1 LSFMPNQLAVEIAG
15 LKLSNPTMLA
25 AGILGM
31 TEASLKEAFVCG
43 AGAVVTKSVGLKLR
57 EGYPNPTVAQVDCG
71 LLNAMGLPN
80 PGINEFK
87 AEIKKVRQ
95 SEMHI
100 PLIVS
105 IYGFSTSEFVKAA
118 KVAVKAGADAL
129 ELNVSCPH
137 VMKTGA
143 EIGQNQGLVAEMV
156 GKIKRNVEK
165 PVFVKLT
172 PNVSD
177 IVEVAKAAAEAGA
190 DALTAI
196 NTVRAMAINV
206 ETTRPILANK
216 IGGLSGPAIKPIAL
230 RCVYE
235 IYREVD
241 VPIIGCGG
249 MTSWQDVVEFI
260 LGGASAV
267 QIGTA
272 ISTRGLSVFKSIT
285 RGISI
290 YLKRKG
296 FRSVKE
302 IVGLSHQG

>member
-1 LSFMPNQLAVEIAG
+1 MRNRLAVEIAG

-31 TEASLKEAFVCG
+31 TGASLKEAINCG
-43 AGAVVTKSVGLKLR
+43 AGAVVTKSVGLKPR
-57 EGYPNPTVAQVDCG
+57 EGYPNPTVAQVACG

-80 PGINEFK
+80 PGIDEFK
-87 AEIKKVRQ
+87 EEIKEVKQ
-95 SEMHI
+95 SEI
-100 PLIVS
+100 GVPLIVS
-105 IYGFSTSEFVKAA
+105 IYGFSTVEFVKVA
-118 KVAVKAGADAL
+118 KVAAEAGADAL

-137 VMKTGA
+137 VKETGA
-143 EIGQNQGLVAEMV
+143 EIGQNPGLVAEV
-156 GKIKRNVEK
+156 VREVKRNVEK

-172 PNVSD
+172 PNVAD
-177 IVEVAKAAAEAGA
+177 IVGVAEAAVEAGA

-196 NTVRAMAINV
+196 NTVRAMAIDV

-216 IGGLSGPAIKPIAL
+216 IGGLSGPAIKPIAV

-241 VPIIGCGG
+241 VPIVGCGG
-249 MTSWQDVVEFI
+249 ITSWRDAVEFM
-260 LGGASAV
+260 LAGASAV

-272 ISTRGLSVFKSIT
+272 IATKGLSVFKSIT
-285 RGISI
+285 RGVNL

-302 IVGLSHQG
+302 IVGLSHRG